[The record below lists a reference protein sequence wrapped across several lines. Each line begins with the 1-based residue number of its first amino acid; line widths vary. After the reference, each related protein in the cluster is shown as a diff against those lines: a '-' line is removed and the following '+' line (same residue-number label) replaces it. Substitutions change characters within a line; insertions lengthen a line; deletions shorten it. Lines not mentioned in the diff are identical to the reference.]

1 MTQSYNIF
9 KRFEQS
15 IGVYMVIRE
24 EVLDELLGSKE
35 VKTQDDLFGKDG
47 ILKQL
52 SKQLMERLL
61 EAEMI
66 NHLGYAKHAIEGHNG
81 GNSRN
86 GKTKKTVKTGNGD
99 IEIAVPRDRESE
111 FEPIL
116 IEKRKSHLKGLDDQ
130 ILSLYAKG
138 MTVRDIHD
146 HLSELYGTE
155 ISRDLISTI
164 TDAVLEDVTEWRNRP
179 LDKIYPIVFIDGF
192 VSKCRLDGAVSNRTV
207 YVIYGINIDG
217 QKEVLGL
224 TLGENEGSKFWLQ
237 VLTELKNRGLEDI
250 FILCADGLK
259 GLADSVEAAFP
270 KTIFQTCIVHQVRN
284 SLNYV
289 PYNEK
294 KAVAADLKKIYG
306 SSTIDTAK
314 QALDDFE
321 LAWGDKYPVIVKSWR
336 SNWEK
341 ITPFMQFPAEIR
353 KVIYTTNIVESLNNT
368 LRKSVRNRGH
378 FPTEDALM
386 KVLYL
391 AIKGVTKKWTMP
403 IRDWK
408 LALNRFAIMFPG
420 RFPEKMMA

>member
-1 MTQSYNIF
+1 MAI
-9 KRFEQS
+9 KDK
-15 IGVYMVIRE
+15 II
-24 EVLDELLGSKE
+24 DELLGSRE
-35 VKTQDDLFGKDG
+35 IKTQDDLFGKDG

-61 EAEMI
+61 EAEMT
-66 NHLGYAKHAIEGHNG
+66 NHLGYSKHAIEGNNT

-86 GKTKKTVKTGNGD
+86 GKSKKTVKTGNGNV
-99 IEIAVPRDRESE
+99 EITIPRDRESA

-164 TDAVLEDVTEWRNRP
+164 TDAVLEDVAEWRNRP

-192 VSKCRLDGAVSNRTV
+192 VAKCRLEGAVSNCTV
-207 YVIYGINIDG
+207 YVIYGINLEGMKD
-217 QKEVLGL
+217 VLGL
-224 TLGENEGSKFWLQ
+224 YIGGTEGSKMWLQ

-259 GLADSVEAAFP
+259 GLPEAVETTFP
-270 KTIFQTCIVHQVRN
+270 KAIFQTCIVHMVRH

-289 PYNEK
+289 PYKEK
-294 KAVAADLKKIYG
+294 KAVAADLKKIYE
-306 SSTIDTAK
+306 SSTVESAE
-314 QALDDFE
+314 QALDEFE
-321 LAWGDKYPVIVKSWR
+321 ETWGERYPIIVKSWR
-336 SNWEK
+336 NNWEK
-341 ITPFMQFPAEIR
+341 VTPFMQFPAEIR

-378 FPTEDALM
+378 FPTEDALL

-391 AIKGVTKKWTMP
+391 SIKGVSKRWTMP
-403 IRDWK
+403 IRDWG
-408 LALNRFAIMFPG
+408 LALNRFAIMFPD
-420 RFPEKMMA
+420 RYPNNL

>member
-1 MTQSYNIF
+1 MII
-9 KRFEQS
+9 KDEL
-15 IGVYMVIRE
+15 I
-24 EVLDELLGSKE
+24 DELLGSRE

-61 EAEMI
+61 EAEMT
-66 NHLGYAKHAIEGHNG
+66 NHLGYAKHTIEGHNS

-86 GKTKKTVKTGNGD
+86 GKTKKIVKTGNGD
-99 IEIAVPRDRESE
+99 IKIAVPRDRESE
-111 FEPIL
+111 FTPVL
-116 IEKRKSHLKGLDDQ
+116 IEKRKSNLKGLDDQ

-164 TDAVLEDVTEWRNRP
+164 TDAVLEDVAEWRNRP

-192 VSKCRLDGAVSNRTV
+192 VSKCRLDRTVSNRTV
-207 YVIYGINIDG
+207 YVVYGINLEG
-217 QKEVLGL
+217 QKDVIGL
-224 TLGENEGSKFWLQ
+224 YLGENEGSKFWLQ
-237 VLTELKNRGLEDI
+237 VLTELRNRGLEDI

-259 GLADSVEAAFP
+259 GLPEAVETAFP
-270 KTIFQTCIVHQVRN
+270 KSLFQTCIVHMVRH

-289 PYNEK
+289 PYKEK
-294 KAVAADLKKIYG
+294 KAVAADLKKIYE
-306 SSTIDTAK
+306 SSTEALAA

-321 LAWGDKYPVIVKSWR
+321 LNWRDKYPVIVKSWR
-336 SNWEK
+336 NNWEK
-341 ITPFMQFPAEIR
+341 VIPFMQFPIEIR

-391 AIKGVTKKWTMP
+391 AIKGVSKKWTMP

-408 LALNRFAIMFPG
+408 LALNRFAIMFPD
-420 RFPEKMMA
+420 RFPEKLLN